1 MERFTTIVERTRAQ
15 FGEWSL
21 YVIAIIILL
30 FIFFIAGG
38 GISQNH
44 RWEIET
50 VRVNG
55 ANTVSEDAIREKV
68 VEKLQG
74 NYFFVYARK
83 NSNLYP
89 RKEIQEV
96 LLDTF
101 PRLASVETF
110 RIDAHTI
117 TVNVS
122 ERKPHDIWCGNEFKN
137 DKAILDNCWFLD
149 TTGFVFDRAPTFS
162 SGVYQEVYGKL
173 AQKDEQTP
181 LRGMLPT
188 DLFSYTDTLSQ
199 MLRSEV
205 GEPLRVEIK
214 EDEQFEITMRSSTAY
229 PFLSGVT
236 IRCKDENDL
245 VTLVKNLRAAIAA
258 QFPENVAL
266 RKKLLYIDMRF
277 GNKIFF
283 GFENS

>member
-15 FGEWSL
+15 FGEWFL
-21 YVIAIIILL
+21 YSIALLIL
-30 FIFFIAGG
+30 FSIFFIAGG
-38 GISQNH
+38 GVSQNP

-50 VRVNG
+50 IHVVG
-55 ANTVSEDAIREKV
+55 ASTVSENVIREQVK
-68 VEKLQG
+68 EKLQG

-89 RKEIQEV
+89 RKEIQAV

-110 RIDAHTI
+110 RINAHTI

-173 AQKDEQTP
+173 VQKDEQTP
-181 LRGMLPT
+181 LRGIIPPDIFSHVDAFSRMLH
-188 DLFSYTDTLSQ
+188 
-199 MLRSEV
+199 SEV

-214 EDEQFEITMRSSTAY
+214 KDEQFEIVIRSSPPY

-245 VTLVKNLRAAIAA
+245 VMLVKNLRAAIAVE
-258 QFPENVAL
+258 FPENVAL
-266 RKKLLYIDMRF
+266 KKKLLYIDMRF

-283 GFENS
+283 GFEN